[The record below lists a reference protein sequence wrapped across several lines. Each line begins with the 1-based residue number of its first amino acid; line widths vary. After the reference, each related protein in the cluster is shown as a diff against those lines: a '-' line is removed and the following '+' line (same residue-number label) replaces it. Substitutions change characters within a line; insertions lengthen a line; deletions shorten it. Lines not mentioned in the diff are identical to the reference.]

1 MTANGWLQ
9 VAIFFALIVVCT
21 KPLGTFI
28 ATVMEGRKNF
38 LSPVLGPRRAPD
50 LPDLRRQAG
59 RGTAGRAALDALC
72 RRRCWPSALF
82 SAVLLYAMQRLQVLP
97 FNPQGFSAGM

>member
-28 ATVMEGRKNF
+28 TTVMEGRKNF
-38 LSPVLGPRRAPD
+38 MTPVLGPLERLIYRICGVRLDPQGQ
-50 LPDLRRQAG
+50 PVEQHWTRYAG
-59 RGTAGRAALDALC
+59 GLLAF
-72 RRRCWPSALF
+72 SLF
-82 SAVLLYAMQRLQVLP
+82 SALLLYAMQRLQKWLP
-97 FNPQGFSAGM
+97 FNPQGYTRR